1 MLNKKHESEK
11 QWFVIKAKPHKEL
24 LAKTNFEQQGFQVY
38 LPLIEKIRRHARKTE
53 TIVKPFFPG
62 YLFIHLSV
70 AEQRWETISST
81 RGAVG
86 PVRFGDSIPAVPD
99 KVIDSFRSLEDEKNL
114 LQPKK
119 ILEQKLV
126 PGSKVSIIL
135 SGQNE
140 IEGVFHCYH
149 GKDRAVILLDFL
161 DRQIKTVASCANIVI

>member
-1 MLNKKHESEK
+1 MLSDEHEIER
-11 QWFVIKAKPHKEL
+11 QWFAIKARPHKEL
-24 LAKTNFEQQGFQVY
+24 LARANFEQQGFHVY

-53 TIVKPFFPG
+53 TIAKPFFPG
-62 YLFIHLSV
+62 YLFIHLSE

-99 KVIDSFRSLEDEKNL
+99 QIIESFRSLEDKNHL

-119 ILEQKLV
+119 ILEQKLF
-126 PGSKVSIIL
+126 PGSKVSIIF
-135 SGQNE
+135 SGYKA

-149 GKDRAVILLDFL
+149 GKDRAIILLDFL
-161 DRQIKTVASCANIVI
+161 DRQVKTVASCSNIVI